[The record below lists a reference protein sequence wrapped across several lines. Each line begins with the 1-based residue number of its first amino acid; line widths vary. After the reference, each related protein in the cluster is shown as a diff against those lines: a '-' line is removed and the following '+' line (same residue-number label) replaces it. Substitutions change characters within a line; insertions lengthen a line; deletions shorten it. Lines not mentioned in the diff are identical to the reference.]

1 VAVRDKAREIMSWD
15 DEKPLIPEGGKPE
28 AQESSLPTGSAPSA
42 GEPLSPPSDEAHNQ
56 PISAE
61 TLFYPPVK
69 VIPEDL
75 QISWSWVHFLV
86 FLAFTVICLVV
97 VPSSFMLYYAPHTK
111 MTAEQMQRYM
121 LSKPQVA
128 IGSTIVVYAAILFFL
143 YVTLALL
150 RGQPF
155 WRGLGWRKI
164 QPKEPGMPKVP
175 IVYFLTGCGLSL
187 VVFGLTAVMKPPE
200 NTPIEE
206 VFKFRQT
213 AMLFVAMAVLV
224 APLVEETV
232 FRGYLYPMFARWIGV
247 GPSIVVTGVLFG
259 LMHGPQLGGAKS
271 LIALLTF
278 VGIVF
283 TYVRS
288 RTGSVFASYLMHV
301 GYNSLIGL
309 SLILETHGFT
319 KMPTGK

>member
-1 VAVRDKAREIMSWD
+1 MIWD
-15 DEKPLIPEGGKPE
+15 EEKPLIPEEGKPE
-28 AQESSLPTGSAPSA
+28 PQESSSPTGSAPIE
-42 GEPLSPPSDEAHNQ
+42 GGPLAAWPSESNPQ
-56 PISAE
+56 GVPVE
-61 TLFYPPVK
+61 GPQYPPVK

-97 VPSSFMLYYAPHTK
+97 VPSSFMLYYAPHK
-111 MTAEQMQRYM
+111 RMTAEQMQRYM

-143 YVTLALL
+143 YITLALL

-164 QPKEPGMPKVP
+164 QPKDAGMPKVP

-187 VVFGLTAVMKPPE
+187 VVFGLTAVMNPPE

-232 FRGYLYPMFARWIGV
+232 FRGYLYPMFARWMGV

-288 RTGSVFASYLMHV
+288 RTGSVFASYLMHL

>member
-1 VAVRDKAREIMSWD
+1 MSLHE
-15 DEKPLIPEGGKPE
+15 EKPLNPEEARPE
-28 AQESSLPTGSAPSA
+28 SKNQTPAAQP
-42 GEPLSPPSDEAHNQ
+42 EPLSGELSQPWSDGSLEQAA
-56 PISAE
+56 PIEVVPIPAA
-61 TLFYPPVK
+61 K

-75 QISWSWVHFLV
+75 QISWSWPHFLV
-86 FLAFTVICLVV
+86 FLVFTLISLVV
-97 VPSSFMLYYAPHTK
+97 VPSSFMLYYAPHQK
-111 MTAEQMQRYM
+111 MTADQLQRYL

-128 IGSTIVVYAAILFFL
+128 IGSTIVVYGAILFFL
-143 YVTLALL
+143 YITLSVL
-150 RGQPF
+150 REQPF
-155 WRGLGWRKI
+155 WSTLGWRKI
-164 QPKEPGMPKVP
+164 LPKVQGIP
-175 IVYFLTGCGLSL
+175 KTPMVYLLTGCGLSIF
-187 VVFGLTAVMKPPE
+187 VFGLTAVVKPPE

-206 VFKFRQT
+206 VFKFKTT

-247 GPSIVVTGVLFG
+247 GPSIVLTGVLFG

-283 TYVRS
+283 TYARA
-288 RTGSVFASYLMHV
+288 RTGSVFASYLMHL

-309 SLILETHGFT
+309 SLVLETHGFT
-319 KMPTGK
+319 RIPTGK

>member
-1 VAVRDKAREIMSWD
+1 MSLNE
-15 DEKPLIPEGGKPE
+15 EKPLNPEDAKPE
-28 AQESSLPTGSAPSA
+28 SESQSSPVGSEQTPTEP
-42 GEPLSPPSDEAHNQ
+42 PLSWQGESYGQAA
-56 PISAE
+56 PIDTAP
-61 TLFYPPVK
+61 YPPVK

-86 FLAFTVICLVV
+86 FLAFTLVSLLV
-97 VPSSFMLYYAPHTK
+97 VPSSFMLYYAPHQK
-111 MTAEQMQRYM
+111 MTGEQLQRYM

-143 YVTLALL
+143 YVTLSLL

-155 WRGLGWRKI
+155 WNALGWRKI
-164 QPKEPGMPKVP
+164 HSKSPGLPKTPL
-175 IVYFLTGCGLSL
+175 VYFLTGCGLSIL
-187 VVFGLTAVMKPPE
+187 VFGLTAVMKPPE

-206 VFKFRQT
+206 VFKFKET

-232 FRGYLYPMFARWIGV
+232 FRGYLYPMFARWFGV
-247 GPSIVVTGVLFG
+247 GPSIIVTGVLFG

-271 LIALLTF
+271 LIALLTL

-283 TYVRS
+283 TFVRA
-288 RTGSVFASYLMHV
+288 RTGSVFASYLMHL

-319 KMPTGK
+319 RMPTGK

>member
-1 VAVRDKAREIMSWD
+1 
-15 DEKPLIPEGGKPE
+15 
-28 AQESSLPTGSAPSA
+28 
-42 GEPLSPPSDEAHNQ
+42 
-56 PISAE
+56 
-61 TLFYPPVK
+61 VK

-187 VVFGLTAVMKPPE
+187 LVFGLTAVMKPPE

>member
-1 VAVRDKAREIMSWD
+1 MRWD
-15 DEKPLIPEGGKPE
+15 EEKPLIPEDGTPE
-28 AQESSLPTGSAPSA
+28 AQEPGPPGGPEPVA
-42 GEPLSPPSDEAHNQ
+42 GEPPPAWPGESDRQGIPVEALLH
-56 PISAE
+56 
-61 TLFYPPVK
+61 PPVK

-75 QISWSWVHFLV
+75 RISWSWVHFLV
-86 FLAFTVICLVV
+86 FLAFTIVCLVV
-97 VPSSFMLYYAPHTK
+97 VPSSFMLYYAPHQK
-111 MTAEQMQRYM
+111 MTAEQLQRYL

-164 QPKEPGMPKVP
+164 QPKQQGMPKVP
-175 IVYFLTGCGLSL
+175 IVYFLTGCGLSIL
-187 VVFGLTAVMKPPE
+187 VFGLTAVMKPPE

-232 FRGYLYPMFARWIGV
+232 FRGYLYPMFARWFGV
-247 GPSIVVTGVLFG
+247 GPSIIVTGVLFG

-283 TYVRS
+283 TYARS
-288 RTGSVFASYLMHV
+288 RTGSVFASYLMHL